1 MHEHDYDL
9 EDVYDAEIAPL
20 MREIVAICER
30 HGMPL
35 LASFAY
41 ARSEDRTSFCTTS
54 IPFEGRTPDQF
65 SEALAVIRRERPMA
79 VALRI
84 KRPDANP

>member
-1 MHEHDYDL
+1 MNDYDL

-20 MREIVAICER
+20 MTEIIAICQR

-41 ARSEDRTSFCTTS
+41 ARSDDAASFCTTS
-54 IPFEGRTPDQF
+54 IPFDGRTPDQF
-65 SEALAVIRRERPMA
+65 GEALAVIRRERPMA
-79 VALRI
+79 LALRI
-84 KRPDANP
+84 KRSDDAND